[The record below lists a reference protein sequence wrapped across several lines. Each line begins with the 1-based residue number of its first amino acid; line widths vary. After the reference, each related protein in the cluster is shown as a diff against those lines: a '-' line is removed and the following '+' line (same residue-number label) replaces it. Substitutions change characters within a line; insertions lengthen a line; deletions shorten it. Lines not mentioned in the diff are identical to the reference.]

1 MSLSPDSFF
10 SALLLI
16 RLVLLA
22 EYSSKWG
29 TVKVFISW
37 SKNTCEFAGILN
49 EVVGRLFDTVTTFY
63 SPEIP
68 AGEQWLAQIEEEL
81 TDTDFGIICVS
92 KENQMEQ
99 WLNYEA
105 GALSRQVGDRR
116 KRLGVLLLD
125 FDDTNQVV
133 GPFKNFQMKMASIE
147 GFRSL
152 MKSVN
157 EYGPK
162 IRQDILD
169 GRIDNEW
176 DNLAAALESLRTRE
190 KSHVKPPERTVSEKI
205 DELLAVVRD
214 FDKALTVPVINPPPT
229 TADDRY
235 KGQSFTTKAY
245 GVLRGRPAS
254 FGFRVVNELTDVL
267 DSSMSLSELEKK
279 AIQHYYK
286 EQFGDNGKNLVI
298 IDPAWKDQYI
308 TSPGGPLGQD
318 LRLSEVRTQS

>member
-1 MSLSPDSFF
+1 M
-10 SALLLI
+10 
-16 RLVLLA
+16 
-22 EYSSKWG
+22 
-29 TVKVFISW
+29 KVFISW
-37 SKNTCEFAGILN
+37 SKNTCEFAGVLN

-116 KRLGVLLLD
+116 KRLGVLLLN

-133 GPFKNFQMKMASIE
+133 GPFKNFQMKMADIE

-152 MKSVN
+152 MKSLN

-162 IRQDILD
+162 IRQETLD

-176 DNLAAALESLRTRE
+176 ISLAAALEGL
-190 KSHVKPPERTVSEKI
+190 KSRAKSAVKPPERTVSEKI

-214 FDKALTVPVINPPPT
+214 FDRALTVPVINPPPT
-229 TADDRY
+229 TAGDRY
-235 KGQSFTTKAY
+235 KGQSFTTKVY
-245 GVLRGRPAS
+245 GVLRGRPAN
-254 FGFRVVNELTDVL
+254 FAFRALNELTDVL
-267 DSSMSLSELEKK
+267 DSSTPLSELEKK
-279 AIQHYYK
+279 AIQHYYRD
-286 EQFGDNGKNLVI
+286 QFGDNGKNLVI

-308 TSPGGPLGQD
+308 TSPGGPLSQD
-318 LRLSEVRTQS
+318 LPMAEVGHQA

>member
-1 MSLSPDSFF
+1 M
-10 SALLLI
+10 
-16 RLVLLA
+16 
-22 EYSSKWG
+22 
-29 TVKVFISW
+29 KVFISW
-37 SKNTCEFAGILN
+37 SKNTCDFAGVLN
-49 EVVGRLFDTVTTFY
+49 EVIGRLFDTVTTFY

-116 KRLGVLLLD
+116 KRLGVLLLN

-133 GPFKNFQMKMASIE
+133 GPFKSFQMKMADKE
-147 GFRSL
+147 GFKSL
-152 MKSVN
+152 MKSLN
-157 EYGPK
+157 EYGPN
-162 IRQDILD
+162 IRQDTLD
-169 GRIDNEW
+169 ARIDNEW
-176 DNLAAALESLRTRE
+176 DDLATAIENLKARARSSVKTPDRTD
-190 KSHVKPPERTVSEKI
+190 SEKI

-214 FDKALTVPVINPPPT
+214 FDKALTVPVINPLPT

-245 GVLRGRPAS
+245 RVLRGRPSS
-254 FGFRVVNELTDVL
+254 FGFRAVNELIDVL
-267 DSSMSLSELEKK
+267 DSSTSLSELEKK
-279 AIQHYYK
+279 AIQHYYSEEFESNDK
-286 EQFGDNGKNLVI
+286 TLVI

-308 TSPGGPLGQD
+308 TSPGGPLG
-318 LRLSEVRTQS
+318 LEFPLSEVGSQE